1 MKDNIFLGL
10 GKLFIPIPGFLWRR
24 MFTKNA
30 RDAEESLTFMS
41 PAHHAVRDFVVKYL
55 PEVNEPISAA
65 HIATNLNMRL
75 EDVEQIIDDLE
86 QGMTF
91 LYRGCPEG
99 VTWAYPVTIDSTPHQ
114 VVFDNGR
121 QTFAA

>member
-30 RDAEESLTFMS
+30 RDAEDNLTFMS

-55 PEVNEPISAA
+55 PEVNQPISAPYISEILDLPLA
-65 HIATNLNMRL
+65 
-75 EDVEQIIDDLE
+75 DVEQIIDDLE

-91 LYRGCPEG
+91 LYRSCPEG

>member
-30 RDAEESLTFMS
+30 RGAEDNLAFMS
-41 PAHHAVRDFVVKYL
+41 PYHHAVRDFVVKYL

-65 HIATNLNMRL
+65 TISESLDMRL

-91 LYRGCPEG
+91 LYRGRFEG
-99 VTWAYPVTIDSTPHQ
+99 VTWAYPVTIDSTPHRL
-114 VVFDNGR
+114 VFDSGEK
-121 QTFAA
+121 TFAA